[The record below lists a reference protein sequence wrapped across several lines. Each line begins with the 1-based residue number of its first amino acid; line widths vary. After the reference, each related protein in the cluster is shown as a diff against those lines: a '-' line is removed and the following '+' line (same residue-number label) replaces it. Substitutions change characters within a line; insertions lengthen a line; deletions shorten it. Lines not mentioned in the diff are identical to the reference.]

1 MALDTWDPRAA
12 AAGMPIGLPA
22 LTSPYPQP
30 PSPPNPAAY
39 TDPVTRPA
47 PTLTTV
53 APATMAA
60 TAAAPIVLTLTG
72 TNFTNGTRVSFGGVV
87 DHARLAEDPVYI
99 SPTSMKVGLDP
110 TGLPA
115 AGYAVLVKNVDGQ
128 TSGAQTF
135 TIT

>member
-12 AAGMPIGLPA
+12 PAGSPIGLPA
-22 LTSPYPQP
+22 ITSPYPQ
-30 PSPPNPAAY
+30 SGVAAY

-60 TAAAPIVLTLTG
+60 SAAAPTTLTLTG
-72 TNFTNGTRVSFGGVV
+72 TNFNNGTRVSFGGVI
-87 DHARLAEDPVYI
+87 DHSRLAEDPVYI

-110 TGLPA
+110 VGLTA
-115 AGYAVLVKNVDGQ
+115 AGYAMLVKNPDGQ
-128 TSGAQTF
+128 ASGGQTF